1 MSSGGMPSDFVIV
14 GRIRKVHGL
23 RGELVVESHT
33 DEPDVVFASGRRVF
47 VGTVRGVVQPESIEI
62 TTVRP
67 FKEGR
72 IVKFV
77 GIDDRNEAELWRDR
91 YLFLHQDEVAPL
103 ADDEVYIHELKG
115 MRVEL
120 ESGELIGTVL
130 EVYELPQGLALDVS
144 RVGAKSVI
152 VPYDRVVT
160 AVDRAARRLRIDPP
174 KGLIE

>member
-1 MSSGGMPSDFVIV
+1 MSSDFVIV

-23 RGELVVESHT
+23 RGEVVVEAHT
-33 DEPDVVFASGRRVF
+33 DDPDAVFSPGRRVF
-47 VGTVRGVVQPESIEI
+47 LGSVRGVVQPEPVQI
-62 TTVRP
+62 TSARP

-91 YLFLHQDEVAPL
+91 YLFLHQSELAPL

-115 MRVEL
+115 MSVEL
-120 ESGELIGTVL
+120 ASGEVIGTVL
-130 EVYELPQGLALDVS
+130 EVYELPQGLALDVA
-144 RVGAKSVI
+144 RAGAKSII

-160 AVDRAARRLRIDPP
+160 SVDRAGRRLRIDPP
-174 KGLIE
+174 EGLIESC